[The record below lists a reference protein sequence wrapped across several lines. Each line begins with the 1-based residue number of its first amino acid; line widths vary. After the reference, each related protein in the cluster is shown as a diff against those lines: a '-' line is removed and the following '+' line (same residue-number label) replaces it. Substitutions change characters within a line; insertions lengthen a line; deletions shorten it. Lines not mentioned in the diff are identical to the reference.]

1 MPASCQ
7 QWPPATRFCPPGGKK
22 KFDQTVGFARGSK
35 SKVIWIISDICYSS
49 DTTTTRTTPMK
60 KALSLAITL
69 LALLALS
76 PYGLAREHAA
86 STKPS
91 ATAQSAGKHKA
102 QKSPGAKK
110 KKKAVHA
117 KKKTGVKAK
126 MKAKRVQAKRASLQA
141 LMGPPYTGG
150 ELNLRSA
157 SVLVVN
163 HGTGEPLYAKN
174 PQVEVPIAS
183 ITKLMTAMVSLDA
196 GLPLQEEIT
205 ISSEDVDRLKGT
217 GSRLNVG
224 ATLTREELLH
234 LSLIASENRA
244 AAALSRAYPGGRE
257 AFVEAMN
264 RKAARL
270 GMHHTRFVDG
280 TGLSSLNRS
289 TAADLVKL
297 VDAAYRY
304 PLIRKISTTGSY
316 ELMLPTSKRVRH
328 LAFNNTNLLTRKDDW
343 EIGVSKTG
351 YISEAGHC
359 LVMQAQIAEQKVI
372 IVLLDSWGKLSRI
385 GDANRIRQWLEHT
398 TTGRM
403 ASRNGKASA

>member
-1 MPASCQ
+1 
-7 QWPPATRFCPPGGKK
+7 
-22 KFDQTVGFARGSK
+22 
-35 SKVIWIISDICYSS
+35 
-49 DTTTTRTTPMK
+49 MK
-60 KALSLAITL
+60 KALSLSITL
-69 LALLALS
+69 LAFLAAS
-76 PYGLAREHAA
+76 PYGLAREPAAGTKPTVTAKSVGKGKPRA
-86 STKPS
+86 ST
-91 ATAQSAGKHKA
+91 
-102 QKSPGAKK
+102 GAKK
-110 KKKAVHA
+110 KIIIKKR
-117 KKKTGVKAK
+117 KSSVKAS
-126 MKAKRVQAKRASLQA
+126 KAAHAAARPKSLQE
-141 LMGPPYTGG
+141 LMGPPYDGG

-163 HGTGEPLYAKN
+163 QGTGEPLYAKN
-174 PQVEVPIAS
+174 PELEAPIAS
-183 ITKLMTAMVSLDA
+183 ITKLMTAMVTLDA
-196 GLPLQEEIT
+196 GLPLHEEIT
-205 ISSEDVDRLKGT
+205 ISTEDVDRLKGT
-217 GSRLNVG
+217 GSRLRLG

-234 LSLIASENRA
+234 LALIASENRA

-264 RKAARL
+264 RKAAQL

-280 TGLSSLNRS
+280 TGLSSFNRS

-316 ELMLPTSKRVRH
+316 DLTLPANKHMRH
-328 LAFNNTNLLTRKDDW
+328 LAFKNTNLLTRKEDW

-359 LVMQAQIAEQKVI
+359 LVMQARIAEQKVI

-385 GDANRIRQWLEHT
+385 GDATRIRQWLEHT

-403 ASRNGKASA
+403 ASRNGKASV

>member
-1 MPASCQ
+1 
-7 QWPPATRFCPPGGKK
+7 
-22 KFDQTVGFARGSK
+22 
-35 SKVIWIISDICYSS
+35 
-49 DTTTTRTTPMK
+49 MK
-60 KALSLAITL
+60 KALTLALTL
-69 LALLALS
+69 LALMAA
-76 PYGLAREHAA
+76 PTHGIAREHATSTNTAAAAKSVSKGKAHKPA
-86 STKPS
+86 S
-91 ATAQSAGKHKA
+91 
-102 QKSPGAKK
+102 AKK
-110 KKKAVHA
+110 KKKTLAA
-117 KKKTGVKAK
+117 KKKAAVKAK
-126 MKAKRVQAKRASLQA
+126 RAKRIAAKPVSLQQ
-141 LMGPPYTGG
+141 LMGEPYNGG
-150 ELNLRSA
+150 ELTLRSA

-163 HGTGEPLYAKN
+163 QGTGEPLYAKN
-174 PQVEVPIAS
+174 PQMEVPIAS

-217 GSRLNVG
+217 GSRLRLG

-234 LSLIASENRA
+234 LALIASENRA

-264 RKAARL
+264 RKAAQL

-280 TGLSSLNRS
+280 TGLSSYNRS

-316 ELMLPTSKRVRH
+316 DLTLPVSQHMRH
-328 LAFNNTNLLTRKDDW
+328 LAFNNTNLLTRKEDW

-351 YISEAGHC
+351 YLREAGHC

-398 TTGRM
+398 ITGRM
-403 ASRNGKASA
+403 ASRNGKASV

>member
-1 MPASCQ
+1 M
-7 QWPPATRFCPPGGKK
+7 R
-22 KFDQTVGFARGSK
+22 
-35 SKVIWIISDICYSS
+35 
-49 DTTTTRTTPMK
+49 
-60 KALSLAITL
+60 KALTLAITL
-69 LALLALS
+69 LAFLATA
-76 PYGLAREHAA
+76 PYGLARESAA
-86 STKPS
+86 GANSSAATKPVS
-91 ATAQSAGKHKA
+91 QGKPKA
-102 QKSPGAKK
+102 QKSASKK
-110 KKKAVHA
+110 KKQVLSA
-117 KKKTGVKAK
+117 KRKKSSL
-126 MKAKRVQAKRASLQA
+126 KAKRVAAKPVSLQQ
-141 LMGPPYTGG
+141 LMGEPYTGG

-157 SVLVVN
+157 SVMVVN
-163 HGTGEPLYAKN
+163 QGTGEPLYAKN
-174 PQVEVPIAS
+174 PQMEAPIAS

-205 ISSEDVDRLKGT
+205 ITTADVDRLKGT
-217 GSRLNVG
+217 GSRLSLG

-234 LSLIASENRA
+234 LALIASENRA

-257 AFVEAMN
+257 AFIEAMN
-264 RKAARL
+264 RKAAQL

-280 TGLSSLNRS
+280 TGLSSENRS

-304 PLIRKISTTGSY
+304 PLIRRISTTGSY
-316 ELMLPTSKRVRH
+316 DLTLPASKHVRH
-328 LAFNNTNLLTRKDDW
+328 LAFNNTNLLTRKEDW

-398 TTGRM
+398 TAGRM
-403 ASRNGKASA
+403 ASRNGKASV

>member
-1 MPASCQ
+1 
-7 QWPPATRFCPPGGKK
+7 
-22 KFDQTVGFARGSK
+22 
-35 SKVIWIISDICYSS
+35 
-49 DTTTTRTTPMK
+49 MK
-60 KALSLAITL
+60 RALSLAITL
-69 LALLALS
+69 LAFLSAS
-76 PYGLAREHAA
+76 PYGTAREHAPGGKPTA
-86 STKPS
+86 AAKSQIKDKARTSTRV
-91 ATAQSAGKHKA
+91 
-102 QKSPGAKK
+102 
-110 KKKAVHA
+110 KKKAVS
-117 KKKTGVKAK
+117 
-126 MKAKRVQAKRASLQA
+126 AKRTSAVKTKRVAAKPASLQQ

-150 ELNLRSA
+150 ELKLRSA

-163 HGTGEPLYAKN
+163 QGTGEPLYAKN
-174 PQVEVPIAS
+174 PQLEVPIAS

-217 GSRLNVG
+217 GSRLSLG
-224 ATLTREELLH
+224 TTLTREELLH
-234 LSLIASENRA
+234 LALIASENRA

-264 RKAARL
+264 RKAAQL
-270 GMHHTRFVDG
+270 GMQHTHFVDG
-280 TGLSSLNRS
+280 TGLSSDNRS

-316 ELMLPTSKRVRH
+316 DLTLPASKHVRR
-328 LAFNNTNLLTRKDDW
+328 LAFNNTNLLTRKEDW

-385 GDANRIRQWLEHT
+385 GDANRIRQWLEHN

-403 ASRNGKASA
+403 ASRNGKASV

>member
-1 MPASCQ
+1 
-7 QWPPATRFCPPGGKK
+7 
-22 KFDQTVGFARGSK
+22 
-35 SKVIWIISDICYSS
+35 
-49 DTTTTRTTPMK
+49 MK
-60 KALSLAITL
+60 RALTLAITL
-69 LALLALS
+69 LAFVAAPS
-76 PYGLAREHAA
+76 SVFAR
-86 STKPS
+86 
-91 ATAQSAGKHKA
+91 ATATSGNTTATVKSVSKA
-102 QKSPGAKK
+102 KAKKTVSTKK
-110 KKKAVHA
+110 KKMASAKKRKAV
-117 KKKTGVKAK
+117 KAQR
-126 MKAKRVQAKRASLQA
+126 AVVRRASIQQ

-157 SVLVVN
+157 SVMVVN
-163 HGTGEPLYAKN
+163 QGTGELLYAKN
-174 PQVEVPIAS
+174 PHMPAPIAS
-183 ITKLMTAMVSLDA
+183 ITKLMTAMVVLDA

-205 ISSEDVDRLKGT
+205 ITSEDVDRLKGT
-217 GSRLNVG
+217 GSRLSLG

-234 LSLIASENRA
+234 LALIASENRA

-257 AFVEAMN
+257 AFIEAMN
-264 RKAARL
+264 RKATQL

-280 TGLSSLNRS
+280 TGLSSDNRS

-316 ELMLPTSKRVRH
+316 DLTLPVSKRVRH
-328 LAFNNTNLLTRKDDW
+328 LAFNNTNLLTRKGDW

-359 LVMQAQIAEQKVI
+359 LVMQASIAEQKVI

-398 TTGRM
+398 STGGRM

>member
-1 MPASCQ
+1 M
-7 QWPPATRFCPPGGKK
+7 R
-22 KFDQTVGFARGSK
+22 
-35 SKVIWIISDICYSS
+35 
-49 DTTTTRTTPMK
+49 
-60 KALSLAITL
+60 KALTLAITL
-69 LALLALS
+69 LAFLAA
-76 PYGLAREHAA
+76 PTHGFARETATGARTSAA
-86 STKPS
+86 AKSVSKAKP
-91 ATAQSAGKHKA
+91 KA
-102 QKSPGAKK
+102 QRSSLK
-110 KKKAVHA
+110 KKKAVSA
-117 KKKTGVKAK
+117 KKRTGLKAQRVA
-126 MKAKRVQAKRASLQA
+126 AKPLSLQQ
-141 LMGPPYTGG
+141 LMGEPYSGG

-157 SVLVVN
+157 SVMVVN
-163 HGTGEPLYAKN
+163 QGTGEPLYAKN
-174 PQVEVPIAS
+174 PQMEAPIAS

-205 ISSEDVDRLKGT
+205 ITTEDVDRLKGT
-217 GSRLNVG
+217 GSRLSLGV
-224 ATLTREELLH
+224 TLTREELLH
-234 LSLIASENRA
+234 LALIASENRA
-244 AAALSRAYPGGRE
+244 AAALSRVYPGGRE

-264 RKAARL
+264 RKAAQL

-280 TGLSSLNRS
+280 TGLSSDNRS

-316 ELMLPTSKRVRH
+316 DLILPVSKRVRH

-398 TTGRM
+398 TAGRM